1 LLAQSGRL
9 AFNTIHQKCGRSHIH
24 TRNALVGLLK
34 EQIILHSTDDNGV
47 TFYEPNWE
55 VAYILTIRS
64 GSLIRYVE
72 ERYDERAA
80 EVFHT
85 ILQSGVVRVADLRK
99 AHVIEA
105 TKYDSPLSQR
115 STGDGDAHTNGVD
128 DSLGHWKP
136 GSVAADKDL
145 YATLQLLLQAGL
157 VEVIGVR
164 EFMSEND
171 LQQEAMDHVLES
183 YGEVPS
189 GKKALKGFKAEV
201 ESTRR
206 RWRDEAHRAFYDTDR
221 NIKKRGRDSYDD
233 DDDDMHE
240 TKRQKINHKT
250 PNGAHSRLCSW
261 YQQHEDPLSVSLTC
275 AQLCVSGRACAKQ
288 LTEGRATAPCEF

>member
-1 LLAQSGRL
+1 MLNQSVFALLAQSGRL
-9 AFNTIHQKCGRSHIH
+9 TYNIIHQKCGRSHIH

-34 EQIILHSTDDNGV
+34 EQLILHSTDDNGA

-55 VAYILTIRS
+55 VAYFLTIRS

-99 AHVIEA
+99 AHVVEA

-115 STGDGDAHTNGVD
+115 SNGDGDAHTNGVD

-145 YATLQLLLQAGL
+145 YATLHLLLQSGL

-164 EFMSEND
+164 DFMSEND
-171 LQQEAMDHVLES
+171 LQQEAVDHVLES

-189 GKKALKGFKAEV
+189 GKKALKAFKAEV

-206 RWRDEAHRAFYDTDR
+206 RWRNEAHTAFYEMDNKTR
-221 NIKKRGRDSYDD
+221 KRARDSYDD
-233 DDDDMHE
+233 DDEHAHE
-240 TKRQKINHKT
+240 TKRQKTNSQAR
-250 PNGAHSRLCSW
+250 NGAPSRLCAW

-275 AQLCVSGRACAKQ
+275 TQHCVSGRACAKR
-288 LTEGRATAPCEF
+288 LTEG